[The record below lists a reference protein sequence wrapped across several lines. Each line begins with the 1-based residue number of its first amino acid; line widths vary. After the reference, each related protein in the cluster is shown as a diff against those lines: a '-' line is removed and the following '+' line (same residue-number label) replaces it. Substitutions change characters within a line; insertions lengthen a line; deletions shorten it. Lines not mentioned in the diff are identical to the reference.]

1 MSDEITGTDPL
12 ERELRALGRSLAIAP
27 PAPTL
32 SADVLA
38 RIAGD
43 VGAARVVGA
52 GSGRAAGQVSAP
64 RPAGPA
70 SFGWPRRRVAAA
82 IAAMALL
89 VVALV
94 PPVRAAV
101 LEFFRIGGVTVEEVP
116 SPPSSPTPATPASP
130 PTAEGSQ
137 VLTSLAE
144 AEARVGIDVSVPLAL
159 GPPTTVGVA
168 HEDRVV
174 EMTWD
179 RPGGPVRLDV
189 FAGSLSWGYV
199 KRVWSSVTPTQVA
212 GRDAVWFGASHEI
225 EWVDRTGH
233 TRSTPPRVA
242 GPTLVWVDRT
252 LDGRELTYR
261 LEGPAT
267 LAAATAIAETTTP

>member
-1 MSDEITGTDPL
+1 MSDDITGTDPL
-12 ERELRALGRSLAIAP
+12 ERELRALGRSLAISP

-38 RIAGD
+38 RLAGD
-43 VGAARVVGA
+43 VVEAPRVGA
-52 GSGRAAGQVSAP
+52 GSRRAADQEATPRSA
-64 RPAGPA
+64 RPAA
-70 SFGWPRRRVAAA
+70 FGWPRRRIAAAVAAT
-82 IAAMALL
+82 ALL
-89 VVALV
+89 VVVLV

-101 LEFFRIGGVTVEEVP
+101 LGFFRIGGVTVEKVP
-116 SPPSSPTPATPASP
+116 SPPPSSTPAPPATPLTGARS
-130 PTAEGSQ
+130 G
-137 VLTSLAE
+137 VVTSLAE

-159 GPPTTVGVA
+159 GPPTTVAVA

-174 EMTWD
+174 EVTWD
-179 RPGGPVRLDV
+179 RSGGPVRLDV

-199 KRVWSSVTPTQVA
+199 KRVWGSVTPTHVA

-242 GPTLVWVDRT
+242 GPTLVWVERT
-252 LDGRELTYR
+252 PDGRELTYR

-267 LAAATAIAETTTP
+267 LAAATAIAETTP

>member
-32 SADVLA
+32 SADVLD

-43 VGAARVVGA
+43 VAATRVVGA
-52 GSGRAAGQVSAP
+52 DPRRGPGQTVTP

-70 SFGWPRRRVAAA
+70 SFGWPPRRVAAA

-101 LEFFRIGGVTVEEVP
+101 LELFRIGGVTVEEVP
-116 SPPSSPTPATPASP
+116 SPPSSSTPATPAP
-130 PTAEGSQ
+130 RTGEGSE

-159 GPPTTVGVA
+159 GPPTMVAVA
-168 HEDRVV
+168 HGDRVV

-179 RPGGPVRLDV
+179 RAGGPVRLDV

-199 KRVWSSVTPTQVA
+199 KRVWSSVTPTQVV
-212 GRDAVWFGASHEI
+212 GREAVWFGASHEI
-225 EWVDRTGH
+225 EWVDRAGH

-242 GPTLVWVDRT
+242 GPTLAWVDRT
-252 LDGRELTYR
+252 PDGRELTYR

-267 LAAATAIAETTTP
+267 LAAATAIAETTP